1 MRVTKNPV
9 WVYYLADTDPHFDE
23 TKVGKW
29 MYFFGDRQ
37 FVEKICREAIE
48 QNIVEECKHSNA
60 DDGVSCFY
68 LNDDDL
74 EGHRR
79 VIEFFIKNDL
89 IRKTKKGKLYNIS
102 FKHDT
107 QTLAGEYGDDYH
119 SDIKLEEFVNLE
131 TGEWIGGHLQKWRVV
146 FR

>member
-1 MRVTKNPV
+1 MRVVKNPA

-74 EGHRR
+74 ESHRR

-131 TGEWIGGHLQKWRVV
+131 TGEWIG
-146 FR
+146 

>member
-1 MRVTKNPV
+1 MRVIKNPA

-23 TKVGKW
+23 VKVGKW

-37 FVEKICREAIE
+37 FVEKICRETIE
-48 QNIVEECKHSNA
+48 QNIVEECKYSNG

-68 LNDDDL
+68 LNDDDID
-74 EGHRR
+74 GHRC

-107 QTLAGEYGDDYH
+107 QTLAGEYGEDYH

-131 TGEWIGGHLQKWRVV
+131 TGE
-146 FR
+146 

>member
-1 MRVTKNPV
+1 MRVIKNPA
-9 WVYYLADTDPHFDE
+9 WVYYLADTDLHFDE

-131 TGEWIGGHLQKWRVV
+131 TGEWIG
-146 FR
+146 

>member
-1 MRVTKNPV
+1 MRVIKNPA

-74 EGHRR
+74 EVHRR

-131 TGEWIGGHLQKWRVV
+131 TGEWIG
-146 FR
+146 

>member
-1 MRVTKNPV
+1 MRVIKNTV

-131 TGEWIGGHLQKWRVV
+131 TGEWIG
-146 FR
+146 

>member
-1 MRVTKNPV
+1 MRVIKNPV

-37 FVEKICREAIE
+37 FVEKICSEAIE

-131 TGEWIGGHLQKWRVV
+131 TGEWIG
-146 FR
+146 

>member
-1 MRVTKNPV
+1 MRVIKNPA

-48 QNIVEECKHSNA
+48 QNIGEECKHSNA

-131 TGEWIGGHLQKWRVV
+131 TGEWVG
-146 FR
+146 

>member
-1 MRVTKNPV
+1 M
-9 WVYYLADTDPHFDE
+9 YYLADTDPHFDE

-131 TGEWIGGHLQKWRVV
+131 TGEWIG
-146 FR
+146 

>member
-1 MRVTKNPV
+1 MQIIRQFG
-9 WVYYLADTDPHFDE
+9 WVYYVGETANQLDE
-23 TKVGKW
+23 QKCGKW

-131 TGEWIGGHLQKWRVV
+131 TGEWIG
-146 FR
+146 

>member
-1 MRVTKNPV
+1 MRVIKNPA
-9 WVYYLADTDPHFDE
+9 WVYYLADIDPHFDE
-23 TKVGKW
+23 VKVGKW

-68 LNDDDL
+68 LNDDDID
-74 EGHRR
+74 GHRR

-131 TGEWIGGHLQKWRVV
+131 TGEWIR
-146 FR
+146 

>member
-1 MRVTKNPV
+1 MRVIKNPA

-131 TGEWIGGHLQKWRVV
+131 TREWIG
-146 FR
+146 

>member
-107 QTLAGEYGDDYH
+107 QTLVGEYGDDYH

-131 TGEWIGGHLQKWRVV
+131 TGEWIG
-146 FR
+146 

>member
-1 MRVTKNPV
+1 MIVIKNSA

-131 TGEWIGGHLQKWRVV
+131 TGKWIG
-146 FR
+146 

>member
-102 FKHDT
+102 FKYDT
-107 QTLAGEYGDDYH
+107 QTLAGEYGEDYH

-131 TGEWIGGHLQKWRVV
+131 TGEWIGDKTGH
-146 FR
+146 

>member
-1 MRVTKNPV
+1 MRVIKNPA

-89 IRKTKKGKLYNIS
+89 IPKTKKGKLYNIS

-107 QTLAGEYGDDYH
+107 QTLAGEYGGDYH

-131 TGEWIGGHLQKWRVV
+131 TGEWIE
-146 FR
+146 

>member
-1 MRVTKNPV
+1 MRVIKNPA

-37 FVEKICREAIE
+37 LVEKICREAIE

-131 TGEWIGGHLQKWRVV
+131 TREWIG
-146 FR
+146 

>member
-1 MRVTKNPV
+1 MRVVKNPA

-37 FVEKICREAIE
+37 FVEKRCREAIE

-131 TGEWIGGHLQKWRVV
+131 TGEWIG
-146 FR
+146 

>member
-1 MRVTKNPV
+1 MRVIKNPA

-79 VIEFFIKNDL
+79 VIEFLIKNDL

-131 TGEWIGGHLQKWRVV
+131 TGEWVG
-146 FR
+146 

>member
-1 MRVTKNPV
+1 MRVIKNPA

-68 LNDDDL
+68 LNDDYL

-131 TGEWIGGHLQKWRVV
+131 TGEWVG
-146 FR
+146 

>member
-1 MRVTKNPV
+1 MRVIKKPA

-131 TGEWIGGHLQKWRVV
+131 TGEWIG
-146 FR
+146 

>member
-1 MRVTKNPV
+1 MRVIKNPA

-23 TKVGKW
+23 AKVGKW

-48 QNIVEECKHSNA
+48 LNIVEECKHSNA

-68 LNDDDL
+68 LDDDDID
-74 EGHRR
+74 GHRR
-79 VIEFFIKNDL
+79 VIKFFIKNDL

-102 FKHDT
+102 FKYDT

-131 TGEWIGGHLQKWRVV
+131 TGEWIR
-146 FR
+146 

>member
-1 MRVTKNPV
+1 MRVVKNPA

-48 QNIVEECKHSNA
+48 QNIVEECKRSNA

-131 TGEWIGGHLQKWRVV
+131 TGEWIG
-146 FR
+146 

>member
-131 TGEWIGGHLQKWRVV
+131 TGEWIG
-146 FR
+146 

>member
-1 MRVTKNPV
+1 MRVIKNPA
-9 WVYYLADTDPHFDE
+9 WVYYLADTDLHFDE
-23 TKVGKW
+23 VKVGKW

-37 FVEKICREAIE
+37 FVETICREAIE

-74 EGHRR
+74 DGHRR
-79 VIEFFIKNDL
+79 VIAFFIKNDL

-131 TGEWIGGHLQKWRVV
+131 TGEWIR
-146 FR
+146 

>member
-1 MRVTKNPV
+1 MRVVKNPA
-9 WVYYLADTDPHFDE
+9 WVYYLAETDPHFDE

-89 IRKTKKGKLYNIS
+89 IRKTTKGKLYNIS

-131 TGEWIGGHLQKWRVV
+131 TGEWIG
-146 FR
+146 

>member
-1 MRVTKNPV
+1 MRVIKNPA

-89 IRKTKKGKLYNIS
+89 IRKTKGYVTTN
-102 FKHDT
+102 
-107 QTLAGEYGDDYH
+107 G
-119 SDIKLEEFVNLE
+119 
-131 TGEWIGGHLQKWRVV
+131 
-146 FR
+146 

>member
-1 MRVTKNPV
+1 MRVIKNPA

-23 TKVGKW
+23 IKVGKW

-37 FVEKICREAIE
+37 SVEKICREAIE

-60 DDGVSCFY
+60 DNGVYCFY
-68 LNDDDL
+68 LDDDDID
-74 EGHRR
+74 GPKR
-79 VIEFFIKNDL
+79 VIDFFIKNDL
-89 IRKTKKGKLYNIS
+89 IRRTKKGKLNIS

-107 QTLAGEYGDDYH
+107 QTLAGEYGDDYY

-131 TGEWIGGHLQKWRVV
+131 TGEWIR
-146 FR
+146 

>member
-1 MRVTKNPV
+1 MRVIKNPA

-107 QTLAGEYGDDYH
+107 QTLAGEYGYDYH

-131 TGEWIGGHLQKWRVV
+131 TGEWIG
-146 FR
+146 